1 MLRLLPLLV
10 LLLLIAIFFQVDFF
24 FNVLYLVVG
33 AWLLGQAWVAYGLR
47 HVRVQR
53 QFQARAFHGDD
64 IPVQVQLT
72 NTGRLPLTWL
82 TVQDSLPVDLI
93 TPALQ
98 RGVFSLNPGE
108 TRHLAYTLHAR
119 RRGVYAIGPVRAITG
134 DLLGLL
140 DPVMMETAAETLLVY
155 PRVVPLPALNLPV
168 RSPLAEIPALTPLFE
183 DPARVVGVRP
193 YQPGDSL
200 RRIHWKATAQA
211 GTLLV
216 KRFQPAIARDLLLVL
231 DLNPDHYPWKRRH
244 DTLELAFT
252 VAASLARHSLHH
264 HRQPVGLLCAGY
276 DALDKTNHVWHMPPR
291 AERAFLT
298 PMLEALAR
306 AQPAP
311 VDVLAHLRTLRPRLA
326 WGTTLMLI
334 TGDDTPPVFAAL
346 AEFHRAGF
354 PLALVLVRETAPT
367 AEARRRALAW
377 HMPLLHAHREAD
389 LATWA

>member
-1 MLRLLPLLV
+1 MLRLLPLLI

-33 AWLLGQAWVAYGLR
+33 AWLLGQAWVTYALR
-47 HVRVQR
+47 HLVTQR
-53 QFQARAFHGDD
+53 QFDRRAFHGDTL
-64 IPVQVQLT
+64 PVRVTLT

-93 TPALQ
+93 NPALQ
-98 RGVFSLNPGE
+98 RAVFSLNPGE
-108 TRHLAYTLHAR
+108 TRALTYTLRAS
-119 RRGVYAIGPVRAITG
+119 RRGVYGIGPLRATTG
-134 DLLGLL
+134 DLLGLF
-140 DPVMMETAAETLLVY
+140 DPVTLEAPADTLLVY
-155 PRVVPLPALNLPV
+155 PRIVPLAALNLPV
-168 RSPLAEIPALTPLFE
+168 RSPLAELPALTPLFE

-193 YQPGDSL
+193 YQPGDSF

-211 GTLLV
+211 GALLV
-216 KRFQPAIARDLLLVL
+216 KRFQPAIARDLLLAL
-231 DLNPDHYPWKRRH
+231 DLNPEHYPWKRRQ

-252 VAASLARHSLHH
+252 VAASLAHHSLHA

-276 DALDKTNHVWHMPPR
+276 DGLDKTARVWYVPPR
-291 AERAFLT
+291 AERAFLL
-298 PMLEALAR
+298 PLLEALAR

-311 VDVLAHLRTLRPRLA
+311 VDVLAELRALRPRLA
-326 WGTTLMLI
+326 WGATIMLI
-334 TGDDTPPVFAAL
+334 TGDDSPATFAGL

-354 PLALVLVRETAPT
+354 PLALALVREPAPT

-377 HMPLLHAHREAD
+377 HMPLYHAARPTD